1 MEEKENVYLS
11 NTQPETGAEAPSSVG
26 SENAVKDVSTVLG
39 KFKDVDALARA
50 YNSLQAEFTR
60 RSQRLKELERET
72 GKRRTDK
79 GDTEADS
86 KAAAEKLRKNAESVR
101 EEGKKFS
108 SFVAELEQVGAQPND
123 DASLPDYKIPEENL
137 EVADAVNEEGT
148 EGTNDAFVQ
157 RDRSVAVSQE
167 AVVLSKDELFEQANR
182 NEEVRLKIIGEYL
195 TSLKRSDAPLMTGG
209 AGTLAAPPLKAKT
222 LEEAGNM
229 ALRFF
234 KNNGQA

>member
-11 NTQPETGAEAPSSVG
+11 KTQPETGAEAYSSVG

-50 YNSLQAEFTR
+50 YSSLQAEFTR

-72 GKRRTDK
+72 GKRGSDK
-79 GDTEADS
+79 GDTDADS
-86 KAAAEKLRKNAESVR
+86 RAAAEKLRKNAESVR
-101 EEGKKFS
+101 EEGRKFS
-108 SFVAELEQVGAQPND
+108 SFVAELEQVGAQPSN
-123 DASLPDYKIPEENL
+123 ASLPESVVSNEQNTSGTD
-137 EVADAVNEEGT
+137 ADGSQNKEGT
-148 EGTNDAFVQ
+148 SNAFFQ
-157 RDRSVAVSQE
+157 GNTSVATSQE
-167 AVVLSKDELFEQANR
+167 AAVLSADELFEQANR
-182 NEEVRLKIIGEYL
+182 NEDVRLKIIGEYL
-195 TSLKRSDAPLMTGG
+195 TSLKRSGAPLMTGG

-222 LEEAGNM
+222 VREAGTM